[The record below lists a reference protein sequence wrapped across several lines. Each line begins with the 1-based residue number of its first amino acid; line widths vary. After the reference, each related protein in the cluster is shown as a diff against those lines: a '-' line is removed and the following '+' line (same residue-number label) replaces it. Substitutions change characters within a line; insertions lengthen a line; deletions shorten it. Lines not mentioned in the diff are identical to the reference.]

1 MPLHTTPFLCL
12 DALHLGGSGT
22 QLPNTLFMTIKHTH
36 QIAYNYCMANITQ
49 SAALDQVNTAL
60 RSLGSDNYLF
70 SVCEP
75 LESAYT
81 KLVEELL
88 GPELWDWL
96 TWWMYETDNGSRKME
111 FSIDGVEYNPQDIT
125 LYKFLEIVDAG

>member
-1 MPLHTTPFLCL
+1 MHFSCL
-12 DALHLGGSGT
+12 DAVHLDGSGT
-22 QLPNTLFMTIKHTH
+22 QLPNTLFMTIKPAHK
-36 QIAYNYCMANITQ
+36 IAYNYCMANIKQ
-49 SAALDQVNTAL
+49 SVAVDQVNTAL
-60 RSLGSDNYLF
+60 RALGSDNYLF

-81 KLVEELL
+81 TLVADLL

-111 FSIDGVEYNPQDIT
+111 FYIDGVEYNPQDMT
-125 LYKFLEIVDAG
+125 LYRFLEIVDAS

>member
-1 MPLHTTPFLCL
+1 M
-12 DALHLGGSGT
+12 
-22 QLPNTLFMTIKHTH
+22 IKPTH
-36 QIAYNYCMANITQ
+36 QIAYNYAMANIKQ
-49 SAALDQVNTAL
+49 SAAVDQINTAL
-60 RSLGSDNYLF
+60 RALGSDNYLF

-81 KLVEELL
+81 TLVADLL

-111 FSIDGVEYNPQDIT
+111 FHINGTEYDPTQIT
-125 LYKFLEIVDAG
+125 LYKFLEIVDENA

>member
-1 MPLHTTPFLCL
+1 MKTT
-12 DALHLGGSGT
+12 H
-22 QLPNTLFMTIKHTH
+22 K
-36 QIAYNYCMANITQ
+36 IAYNYCMANITQ
-49 SAALDQVNTAL
+49 SAAVDQVNSAL

-81 KLVEELL
+81 QLVESLL

-96 TWWMYETDNGSRKME
+96 TWWMYQTDNGQRHME
-111 FSIDGVEYNPQDIT
+111 FTVNGVPYNPQDMT
-125 LYKFLEIVDAG
+125 LYRFLEIVDAK

>member
-1 MPLHTTPFLCL
+1 L
-12 DALHLGGSGT
+12 DAVHLDGPGRA
-22 QLPNTLFMTIKHTH
+22 LPTTLFTNMIKPTH
-36 QIAYNYCMANITQ
+36 QIAYNYCMANIQQ
-49 SAALDQVNTAL
+49 SAAVEQINTAL

-75 LESAYT
+75 LEAAYT

-88 GPELWDWL
+88 GPELWGWL

-111 FSIDGVEYNPQDIT
+111 FYIDGVEYNPQDMT
-125 LYKFLEIVDAG
+125 LYRFLEIVDAN

>member
-1 MPLHTTPFLCL
+1 MKP
-12 DALHLGGSGT
+12 
-22 QLPNTLFMTIKHTH
+22 TH
-36 QIAYNYCMANITQ
+36 KIAYNYCMANIQQ
-49 SAALDQVNTAL
+49 SAAVDQVNTAL

-70 SVCEP
+70 SMCEP

-96 TWWMYETDNGSRKME
+96 TWWMYETDCGQRKME
-111 FSIDGVEYNPQDIT
+111 FHIDGVEYNPQDIT